1 MSVPGKT
8 TLRLLDKADK
18 QIRKLPQNVKGAL
31 YDFQYKFREN
41 PTATGLRFKQLKG
54 HDKLH
59 SARVNAD
66 YRALLFHVGEGDYIL
81 VDVRKRQHVYD
92 NLDRF
97 RYEVNKVTGALEIFG
112 IVASRDVVEESP
124 GTGEPSEPG
133 AAQET
138 GEPEEAEEA
147 GQAAPGTAPETRS
160 APTADADPALEEAA
174 TDEAA
179 PETPSTPASPPL
191 FADYTAEQLRELGV
205 AEGLISPALALTT
218 ENGLLEMVYGAPSH
232 TEEVLL
238 ALADGNGFDQVLQ
251 NITGPVTAEGPV
263 DTSDFSAAL
272 ARPATRVTTSDTDLR
287 EVLED
292 DFSAWKVF
300 LHPTQE
306 KLVERTYRGP
316 ARISG
321 GPGTGKTIV
330 ALHRVKHLVQQLPR
344 GRNKAVLLTTY
355 NTNLAADLRH
365 RLLDLAGQDVLD
377 RVDIVN
383 IDKLSFRIVN
393 ESGQG
398 SHGRR
403 PISDDQ
409 VALEWRSM
417 LTELGEQHWPP
428 EFLEDEWNQV
438 ILGQGVRSRSE
449 YFRAR
454 RAGRGQRL
462 SRGQRAEIWQL
473 VERFTM
479 RLEEKGRWT
488 YRQVAQAA
496 AQAEGERA
504 AKILANREREAQ
516 EGGQF
521 LHRPDESMTNLRFR
535 YEHVVVDEA
544 QDLSSAHWS
553 LLRAMVD
560 QRENDIFL
568 VGDTHQRIYDNRVS
582 LGALGIR
589 IRGRSSRLTLSY
601 RTTREILGS
610 ALGLLGE
617 EDWDDLDDGAD
628 TLSGYRSVL
637 RGPRPTFRGSPTWA
651 AECEA
656 VVAWAQDLLQN
667 APRDTVPS
675 IAVAAPT
682 KREVDA
688 VQYALSKAGVRAA
701 SLGKE
706 GPPAGFEQAVH
717 VGTLHRFKGL
727 EYQHMAIAGVSEGL
741 IPRAG
746 LDRLRES
753 APTRYR
759 HELQKARS
767 LVFVAA
773 TRARDSLTVSWHGD
787 PSPLLPK
794 TAVRAAAGE
803 EEARVDDGGL
813 FQPAGTLF

>member
-1 MSVPGKT
+1 MSVPTKT

-41 PTATGLRFKQLKG
+41 PDATGLRFKQLKG
-54 HDKLH
+54 HDKLF

-66 YRALLFHVGEGDYIL
+66 YRALLFHVGGGDYIL
-81 VDVRKRQHVYD
+81 VGVRARQHVYD

-97 RYEVNKVTGALEIFG
+97 RYEVNQVTGALEIFG
-112 IVASRDVVEESP
+112 IVESR
-124 GTGEPSEPG
+124 
-133 AAQET
+133 ET
-138 GEPEEAEEA
+138 
-147 GQAAPGTAPETRS
+147 T
-160 APTADADPALEEAA
+160 EEAA
-174 TDEAA
+174 PDPGPGSVVESA
-179 PETPSTPASPPL
+179 PEGAEQEPPAAEPEPVPVPPAPEPAPEVSEPPTTPL
-191 FADYTAEQLRELGV
+191 FADHTPDRFRALGV
-205 AEGLISPALALTT
+205 AEGLIAEALEVCSESA
-218 ENGLLEMVYGAPSH
+218 LLELVYGAPAH

-238 ALADGNGFDQVLQ
+238 ALADGRDFDEVLKD
-251 NITGPVTAEGPV
+251 ITGPVTATEPV
-263 DTSDFSAAL
+263 DTSDITAAL
-272 ARPATRVTTSDTDLR
+272 ARPTTRVTTSDTDLR

-300 LHPTQE
+300 LHPTQY
-306 KLVERTYRGP
+306 KLVERSYRGP
-316 ARISG
+316 ARVSG

-330 ALHRVKHLVQQLPR
+330 ALHRVKHLVESLPR

-365 RLLDLAGQDVLD
+365 RLLDLAGQEVVD

-398 SHGRR
+398 GHGRR
-403 PISDDQ
+403 PIFDNQ
-409 VALEWRSM
+409 VGREWRSM
-417 LTELGEQHWPP
+417 VTELGEQRWTA

-438 ILGQGVRSRSE
+438 ILGQGIRSRSE

-454 RAGRGQRL
+454 RAGRGQRI
-462 SRGQRAEIWQL
+462 SRAQRAEIWQL

-479 RLEEKGRWT
+479 RLEEKGVWT
-488 YRQVAQAA
+488 FRQVAQAA
-496 AQAEGERA
+496 AQAEAERA
-504 AKILANREREAQ
+504 AKILANRESEGR

-521 LHRPDESMTNLRFR
+521 LHRADESFTRLRFR

-544 QDLSSAHWS
+544 QDLSSAHWT

-560 QRENDIFL
+560 HGENDIFL

-582 LGALGIR
+582 LGALGIN

-617 EDWDDLDDGAD
+617 EDWDDLDDGVD

-637 RGPRPTFRGSPTWA
+637 RGPRPAFRGSPTWA

-656 VVAWAQDLLQN
+656 IVSWARELQEN
-667 APRDTVPS
+667 APHDAVPS

-682 KREVDA
+682 GDEVDE
-688 VQYALSKAGVRAA
+688 VQFTLNKAGVRAA
-701 SLGKE
+701 KLGKE

-727 EYQHMAIAGVSEGL
+727 EYQHVAIAGVSEGL
-741 IPRAG
+741 VPRAD
-746 LDRLRES
+746 LERLRES
-753 APTRYR
+753 DPARYR
-759 HELQKARS
+759 QEVQKARS
-767 LVFVAA
+767 TLFVAA
-773 TRARDSLTVSWHGD
+773 TRARDSLVVSWHGD
-787 PSPLLPK
+787 PSPLLPERVV
-794 TAVRAAAGE
+794 TETVEPEGE
-803 EEARVDDGGL
+803 RDADRSEDDDFADGGL
-813 FQPAGTLF
+813 FKPPGALI

>member
-1 MSVPGKT
+1 MPTKT

-18 QIRKLPQNVKGAL
+18 QIRKLPQSVKGAL

-41 PTATGLRFKQLKG
+41 PDATGLRFKQLKG
-54 HDKLH
+54 HDKLF

-66 YRALLFHVGEGDYIL
+66 YRALLFHVGGGDYIL
-81 VDVRKRQHVYD
+81 VGVRARQHVYD

-97 RYEVNKVTGALEIFG
+97 RYEVNQVTGALEIFG
-112 IVASRDVVEESP
+112 IVESR
-124 GTGEPSEPG
+124 
-133 AAQET
+133 ET
-138 GEPEEAEEA
+138 
-147 GQAAPGTAPETRS
+147 T
-160 APTADADPALEEAA
+160 EEAA
-174 TDEAA
+174 PDPGPVVESAPEGVGQAPPEPVAA
-179 PETPSTPASPPL
+179 PVVEPEPEPPAVEATEPPTTPL
-191 FADYTAEQLRELGV
+191 FADHTPDRFRALGV
-205 AEGLISPALALTT
+205 AEGLIEEALAVRT
-218 ENGLLEMVYGAPSH
+218 ESGLLELVYGAPAH

-238 ALADGNGFDQVLQ
+238 ALADGRDFDEVLKD
-251 NITGPVTAEGPV
+251 ITGPVTATEPV
-263 DTSDFSAAL
+263 DTTDITAAL
-272 ARPATRVTTSDTDLR
+272 ARPTTRVTTSDTDLR

-300 LHPTQE
+300 LHPTQH
-306 KLVERTYRGP
+306 KLVERSYRGP
-316 ARISG
+316 ARVSG

-330 ALHRVKHLVQQLPR
+330 ALHRVKHLVEQLPP

-365 RLLDLAGQDVLD
+365 RLLDLAGQEVVD

-398 SHGRR
+398 GHGRR
-403 PISDDQ
+403 PITDSQ
-409 VALEWRSM
+409 VGREWRGM
-417 LTELGEQHWPP
+417 VTELGEQRWSA

-438 ILGQGVRSRSE
+438 ILGQGIRSRSE

-454 RAGRGQRL
+454 RAGRGQRI
-462 SRGQRAEIWQL
+462 SRAQRAEIWQL

-479 RLEEKGRWT
+479 RLEEKGVWT
-488 YRQVAQAA
+488 FRQVAQAA

-504 AKILANREREAQ
+504 AKILVNRESEDR

-521 LHRPDESMTNLRFR
+521 LHRSDESFTRLRFR
-535 YEHVVVDEA
+535 FEHVVVDEA

-582 LGALGIR
+582 LGALGIN

-617 EDWDDLDDGAD
+617 EEWDDLDDGTD

-637 RGPRPTFRGSPTWA
+637 RGPRPAFRGSPTWA
-651 AECEA
+651 AECDA
-656 VVAWAQDLLQN
+656 IVAWARELQEN
-667 APRDTVPS
+667 APRDAVPS

-682 KREVDA
+682 GDEVDE
-688 VQYALSKAGVRAA
+688 VQFTLNKAGVRAA
-701 SLGKE
+701 KLGKE
-706 GPPAGFEQAVH
+706 GPPPGFEQAVH

-727 EYQHMAIAGVSEGL
+727 EYQHVAIAGVSEGL
-741 IPRAG
+741 VPRAD
-746 LDRLRES
+746 LERLRES
-753 APTRYR
+753 DPARYR
-759 HELQKARS
+759 QEVQKARS
-767 LVFVAA
+767 TLFVAA
-773 TRARDSLTVSWHGD
+773 TRARDSLVVSWHGD
-787 PSPLLPK
+787 PSPLLPE
-794 TAVRAAAGE
+794 RAARPA
-803 EEARVDDGGL
+803 EEARGQESNAREEGL
-813 FQPAGTLF
+813 DSGALFRPPNTLL

>member
-1 MSVPGKT
+1 MPTKT

-18 QIRKLPQNVKGAL
+18 QIRKLPQSVKGAL

-41 PTATGLRFKQLKG
+41 PDATGLRFKQLKG
-54 HDKLH
+54 HDKLF

-66 YRALLFHVGEGDYIL
+66 YRALLFHVGGGDYIL
-81 VDVRKRQHVYD
+81 VGVRARQHVYD

-97 RYEVNKVTGALEIFG
+97 RYEVNQVTGALEIFG
-112 IVASRDVVEESP
+112 IVESR
-124 GTGEPSEPG
+124 
-133 AAQET
+133 ET
-138 GEPEEAEEA
+138 
-147 GQAAPGTAPETRS
+147 T
-160 APTADADPALEEAA
+160 EEAA
-174 TDEAA
+174 PDPGPVVESAPEGVGQAPPEPVAA
-179 PETPSTPASPPL
+179 PVVEPEPEPPAVEATEPPTTPL
-191 FADYTAEQLRELGV
+191 FADHTPDRFRALGV
-205 AEGLISPALALTT
+205 AEGLIEEALAVRT
-218 ENGLLEMVYGAPSH
+218 ESGLLELVYGAPAH

-238 ALADGNGFDQVLQ
+238 ALADGRDFDEVLKD
-251 NITGPVTAEGPV
+251 ITGPVTATEPV
-263 DTSDFSAAL
+263 DPSDITAAL
-272 ARPATRVTTSDTDLR
+272 ARPTTRVTTSDTDLR

-300 LHPTQE
+300 LHPTQH
-306 KLVERTYRGP
+306 KLVERSYRGP
-316 ARISG
+316 ARVSG

-330 ALHRVKHLVQQLPR
+330 ALHRVKHLVEQLPP

-365 RLLDLAGQDVLD
+365 RLLDLAGQEVVD

-398 SHGRR
+398 GHGRR
-403 PISDDQ
+403 PITDTQ
-409 VALEWRSM
+409 VGREWRGM
-417 LTELGEQHWPP
+417 VTELGEQRWSA

-438 ILGQGVRSRSE
+438 ILGQGIRSRSE

-454 RAGRGQRL
+454 RAGRGQRI
-462 SRGQRAEIWQL
+462 SRAQRAEIWQL

-479 RLEEKGRWT
+479 RLEEKGVWT
-488 YRQVAQAA
+488 FRQVAQAA
-496 AQAEGERA
+496 AQTEGERA
-504 AKILANREREAQ
+504 AKILANRESEDR

-521 LHRPDESMTNLRFR
+521 LHRPDESFTRLRFR
-535 YEHVVVDEA
+535 FEHVVVDEA

-582 LGALGIR
+582 LGALGIN

-617 EDWDDLDDGAD
+617 EEWDDLDDGTD

-637 RGPRPTFRGSPTWA
+637 RGPRPTFRGSTTWA

-656 VVAWAQDLLQN
+656 IVSWARELQEN
-667 APRDTVPS
+667 APHDAVPS

-682 KREVDA
+682 GEEVDE
-688 VQYALSKAGVRAA
+688 VQFTLNKAGVRAA
-701 SLGKE
+701 KLGKE
-706 GPPAGFEQAVH
+706 GPPSGFEQAVH

-727 EYQHMAIAGVSEGL
+727 EYQHVAIAGVSEGL
-741 IPRAG
+741 VPRAD
-746 LDRLRES
+746 LERLRES
-753 APTRYR
+753 DPARYR
-759 HELQKARS
+759 QEVQKARS
-767 LVFVAA
+767 TLFVAA
-773 TRARDSLTVSWHGD
+773 TRARDSLVVSWHGD
-787 PSPLLPK
+787 PSPLLPE
-794 TAVRAAAGE
+794 RAARPA
-803 EEARVDDGGL
+803 EEARGQESNAREEGL
-813 FQPAGTLF
+813 DSGALFRPPNTLL